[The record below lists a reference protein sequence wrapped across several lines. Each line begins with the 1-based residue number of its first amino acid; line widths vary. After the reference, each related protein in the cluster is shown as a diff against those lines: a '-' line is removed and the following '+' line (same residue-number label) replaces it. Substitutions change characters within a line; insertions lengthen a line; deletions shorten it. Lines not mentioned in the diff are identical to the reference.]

1 MIWPWRSNPVNKAM
15 LVYLNFCLTG
25 ALKCSI
31 MTYYL
36 ALLFSDGLGKESP
49 SRHNLLLLCL
59 AKLFE
64 WRSDLKRA
72 NYIASHNRHIY
83 SQSLLAV
90 LRISWLHL
98 SFIREAYFQCHFHLL
113 LEIISGITFPFTP
126 VPHSLHLDFL
136 AEFASGWGVSATAVA
151 LGAEAWL

>member
-1 MIWPWRSNPVNKAM
+1 M

-59 AKLFE
+59 ANSL
-64 WRSDLKRA
+64 SDVQT
-72 NYIASHNRHIY
+72 S
-83 SQSLLAV
+83 
-90 LRISWLHL
+90 
-98 SFIREAYFQCHFHLL
+98 REPIILL
-113 LEIISGITFPFTP
+113 LLTDISVQRAF
-126 VPHSLHLDFL
+126 
-136 AEFASGWGVSATAVA
+136 
-151 LGAEAWL
+151 